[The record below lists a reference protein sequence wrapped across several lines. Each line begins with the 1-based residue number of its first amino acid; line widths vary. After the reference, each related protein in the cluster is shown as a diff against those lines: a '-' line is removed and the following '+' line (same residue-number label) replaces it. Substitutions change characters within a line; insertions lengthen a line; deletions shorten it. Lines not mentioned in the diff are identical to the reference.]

1 MAGNSG
7 WSKNVP
13 SGSSSIAQGD
23 DDIRSFKSFMQ
34 AWWEQEHYATD
45 GSAAS
50 AGIAKHGAGRAFV
63 GPASQLSNPTADNDG
78 RLFWNTTNESLYIG
92 QASSSSWSAVADA
105 IRLDSNNSWT
115 GTNSFTTN
123 KFTVLG
129 AFSEVVSITSANAVA
144 RGVGAG
150 DAITLIFQHGSSL
163 TLTDIV
169 MSSFTYD
176 NAGGTQR
183 LTWSSS
189 IQQSDGSII
198 LTIQAEDSA
207 SVASIHAGNTFRFL
221 GFRAN

>member
-1 MAGNSG
+1 MASNSG
-7 WSKNVP
+7 FSKNVP

-34 AWWEQEHYATD
+34 AWWEQEHYGTD
-45 GSAAS
+45 GSATS

-63 GPASQLSNPTADNDG
+63 GPSSQLSNPTADNDG

-92 QASSSSWSAVADA
+92 QVSSSSWSAVADA
-105 IRLDSNNSWT
+105 IRLDSNNSWI

-123 KFTVLG
+123 KFAVLG
-129 AFSEVVSITSANAVA
+129 AFSEVVSVTSTNPVA

-150 DAITLIFQHGSSL
+150 ASITLTFQHSSNL
-163 TLTDIV
+163 TSTDIV

-176 NAGGTQR
+176 DAGGAQR
-183 LTWSSS
+183 LVWSSS
-189 IQQSDGSII
+189 IRQSDGSII
-198 LTIQAEDSA
+198 LTVQAENAA